1 MDTYNYGTRRSQIQP
16 ESNTAKFRP
25 KLPRRNLSQM
35 YYNTS
40 CLRRCRNLPL
50 RMCLVSWLST
60 SAARGGNF
68 RAFCTTVAGRL
79 TQPLGVRGSSSV
91 FHCREKSRVIGGRGE
106 RTRLYGLSMDGPVGC
121 PARKRKT
128 DVGRVKRYCKYARV
142 ETRRFLSLNSKNS

>member
-91 FHCREKSRVIGGRGE
+91 FHCREKKSGDGGARWADAIV
-106 RTRLYGLSMDGPVGC
+106 RTFHGWASGMSSE
-121 PARKRKT
+121 
-128 DVGRVKRYCKYARV
+128 
-142 ETRRFLSLNSKNS
+142 ETQNWCRPSEALLQVCSCGNASFLKP